1 MALKR
6 ALQLQERKMTQEA
19 VKKNRKGFTL
29 VELVVAL
36 AVFIV
41 IISISF
47 SVLSRF
53 FAMRSAQE
61 QEMILQ
67 QNFRFALDKM
77 AYDFRQASKDP
88 DVSGDIILEPG
99 SNAMG
104 EELAFC
110 FYDGTYVYDIYYV
123 IESGGSSGT
132 FVLKREKYKRANNN
146 IAVDPSDSSTYS
158 GVPEKQPITEDMHQ
172 LVKVYFVRSG
182 GKVTMIVVGNLEY
195 FGKERTISFTSLVFS
210 RNSSNEPSS
219 P

>member
-1 MALKR
+1 M
-6 ALQLQERKMTQEA
+6 MQEA
-19 VKKNRKGFTL
+19 VEKNRKGFTL

-41 IISISF
+41 IITISF
-47 SVLSRF
+47 SALSRF

-88 DVSGDIILEPG
+88 DASGDIILEPG

-104 EELAFC
+104 EELQFKTNSGTETVT
-110 FYDGTYVYDIYYV
+110 YKLGDGA
-123 IESGGSSGT
+123 SSGT
-132 FVLKREKYKRANNN
+132 YAICRKVGSNS
-146 IAVDPSDSSTYS
+146 P
-158 GVPEKQPITEDMHQ
+158 QPVTEDMHQ

-182 GKVTMIVVGNLEY
+182 GKVIMIVVGRLEY

-210 RNSSNEPSS
+210 RNSPNEPSS